1 MPTPSTSPATPP
13 CPPTPTLSLAAARAL
28 HLAAQGLLQARRKK
42 AVKADVLATIRQ
54 MGVLQIDTIH
64 VVARSPYLVLWSRLG
79 DYPQP
84 WLEQLLAEGALFE
97 YWAHEASFV
106 PIEDYGLYR
115 HRMLDPA
122 AMGWKY
128 SVKWMAEQGEAVAHV
143 LEHIRAN
150 GAARSADFERTD
162 GKAGGW
168 WSWKP
173 EKRSLEV
180 LFTSGVLMIAKRHN
194 FQRYYDLA
202 ERVLPAWD
210 DSQLLPEAQVRRAL
224 LLASVKAL
232 GLARASWISDYFRT
246 RQPRASLAHD
256 LQALV
261 DEGALLRCSVA
272 GWDDAV
278 YVHAGHG
285 ELMRAAAAGKLAP
298 TLTTIL
304 SPFDPVVWDRRRAL
318 ELFGFDYR
326 LECYTP
332 AEKRRHGYFTLPILR
347 RGALVGRLDAK
358 AHRAQGRFEIKSL
371 ALEEGVC
378 ISPRLVQDVAGAVK
392 RLAGWHG
399 CPAIEIAQAQPA
411 SFGALLAGALQG
423 ADQDGG
429 QDARQAARRAA

>member
-1 MPTPSTSPATPP
+1 MRYLSVMHSPHQHTPP
-13 CPPTPTLSLAAARAL
+13 DIPSLSLAAARAL

-42 AVKADVLATIRQ
+42 AVKADVLAAIRQ

-97 YWAHEASFV
+97 YWAHEACFV

-128 SVKWMAEQGEAVAHV
+128 SVKWMAEQGDAVASV

-180 LFTSGVLMIAKRHN
+180 LFTSGVLMIAKRHQ

-202 ERVLPAWD
+202 ERVLPGWHD
-210 DSQLLPEAQVRRAL
+210 GLLPTEEQVRRRL

-246 RQPRASLAHD
+246 KQPRASLTHD
-256 LQALV
+256 LQALA
-261 DEGALLRCSVA
+261 DEGALLRCTVD
-272 GWDDAV
+272 GWMDAV
-278 YVHAGHG
+278 YVHAEHG
-285 ELMRAAAAGKLAP
+285 ELLRDAAAGKLAP

-332 AEKRRHGYFTLPILR
+332 AEKRRYGYFTLPILR

-371 ALEEGVC
+371 ALEDGVRV
-378 ISPRLVQDVAGAVK
+378 SPRLVQDVAGAVR
-392 RLAGWHG
+392 RLALWHA
-399 CPAIEIAQAQPA
+399 CPQVEIVQAQPA
-411 SFGALLAGALQG
+411 AFGALLAEALH
-423 ADQDGG
+423 DG
-429 QDARQAARRAA
+429 DAAARRAA